1 MKKSIRTSVSALALA
16 AMTATAGHAAADD
29 ASESYNSDLPAV
41 PSSVLVKSKAG
52 TQTAGNDGSGAMN
65 SAGDITVQ
73 EGVNYIIPI
82 AVSHPNRI
90 ITPFSSPEVVS
101 TSLTGMKADGSCG
114 EICIKD
120 NIVYV
125 ATDKTTPVTA
135 YLTQKGN
142 QNFAISLTMV
152 PQKIPPR
159 EIRLR
164 LDENSAPGYN
174 GGMGMFNTGN
184 KDAEA
189 WETSQP
195 YVETIKDL
203 LRAVALNQIPGGYD
217 VRKIGGN
224 ARNLP
229 ICKSNAVSVS
239 FEGGQILMGHSLNVY
254 VGVARNETGA
264 PVEIKESMCG
274 GWDVAAV
281 AAYPAVVLEPG
292 QKTEIYVVK
301 KIGQKTEIQN
311 YRPSLLD

>member
-1 MKKSIRTSVSALALA
+1 MNRKFRTSLTALALA
-16 AMTATAGHAAADD
+16 AMTATAGYAAADD

-41 PSSVLVKSKAG
+41 PSSVLVKSKTGSQA
-52 TQTAGNDGSGAMN
+52 AGNSGAMN
-65 SAGDITVQ
+65 SSSNITVQ

-90 ITPFSSPEVVS
+90 ITPFSAPEVVS

-159 EIRLR
+159 EIRLT
-164 LDENSAPGYN
+164 LDENSAPGYA
-174 GGMGMFNTGN
+174 GGAMFNTGN

-195 YVETIKDL
+195 YVETIKAL
-203 LRAVALNQIPGGYD
+203 LRSVALNQIPGGYN

-224 ARNLP
+224 TRNLP

-239 FEGGQILMGHSLNVY
+239 FEGGQILMGHSLNVF
-254 VGVARNETGA
+254 VGVARNETAA

-281 AAYPAVVLEPG
+281 AAFPAVVLEPG

-301 KIGQKTEIQN
+301 KVGQKTEIQN

>member
-1 MKKSIRTSVSALALA
+1 MMKKSIRTTLSMLAVSALAAVSPA
-16 AMTATAGHAAADD
+16 AGADD
-29 ASESYNSDLPAV
+29 ASESYNEDLPAV
-41 PSSVLVKSKAG
+41 PKSVLLKSKAG
-52 TQTAGNDGSGAMN
+52 TEDASGAIN
-65 SAGDITVQ
+65 SSGVITVQ

-159 EIRLR
+159 EIRLQ
-164 LDENSAPGYN
+164 LDESSQGGGYL
-174 GGMGMFNTGN
+174 GGAMFNTGN

-195 YVETIKDL
+195 YIETIKNV
-203 LRAVALNQIPGGYD
+203 LRAVALNQIPGGYN
-217 VRKIGGN
+217 VRKISGN
-224 ARNLP
+224 TRNLP

-239 FEGGQILMGHSLNVY
+239 FDNGQVLLGHSLNVF
-254 VGVARNETGA
+254 VGVAKNETGA

-301 KIGQKTEIQN
+301 KIGQKTEIKN

>member
-1 MKKSIRTSVSALALA
+1 MNKSIRTTLSMLAVSALAAVSPA
-16 AMTATAGHAAADD
+16 AGADD
-29 ASESYNSDLPAV
+29 ASESYNEDLPSV
-41 PSSVLVKSKAG
+41 PKSVLVKGKAG
-52 TQTAGNDGSGAMN
+52 TEDASGAVN
-65 SAGDITVQ
+65 SSGVITVQ
-73 EGVNYIIPI
+73 EGVNYIVPI

-159 EIRLR
+159 EIRLQ
-164 LDENSAPGYN
+164 LDESSQDGGYFG
-174 GGMGMFNTGN
+174 GGMFSGS

-195 YVETIKDL
+195 YIETIKNI
-203 LRAVALNQIPGGYD
+203 LRAVALNQIPGGYN
-217 VRKIGGN
+217 VRKIGSN
-224 ARNLP
+224 TRNLP

-239 FEGGQILMGHSLNVY
+239 FEGGQVLLGHSLNVF

-301 KIGQKTEIQN
+301 KIGQKTEIKN